1 MKIMF
6 ALFAATILA
15 FTLPDVLGGGN
26 FLVDSLAKAWYGFGF
41 LAALLLAKFLFTLIS
56 YGCGVPAEYEPLLDA
71 ALADCPRADSLRQL
85 LRETPRDR
93 RAGMAFL
100 VAYMPQGDRDTMRLD
115 LLRENVEYA
124 YRARAEYP
132 WTRALPALSHI
143 SACAVSIYAS
153 SRSMGSER
161 FDVFFL

>member
-1 MKIMF
+1 MKRIF
-6 ALFAATILA
+6 
-15 FTLPDVLGGGN
+15 
-26 FLVDSLAKAWYGFGF
+26 
-41 LAALLLAKFLFTLIS
+41 LLLLGLFLCACGR

-85 LRETPRDR
+85 LRETPRNR

-124 YRARAEYP
+124 YLNNYRQRKALREMCGDTAHAPSIRGRARCP
-132 WTRALPALSHI
+132 IR
-143 SACAVSIYAS
+143 S
-153 SRSMGSER
+153 S
-161 FDVFFL
+161 

>member
-1 MKIMF
+1 MKRIF
-6 ALFAATILA
+6 
-15 FTLPDVLGGGN
+15 
-26 FLVDSLAKAWYGFGF
+26 
-41 LAALLLAKFLFTLIS
+41 LLLLGLFLCACGR

-85 LRETPRDR
+85 LRETPRNR

-124 YRARAEYP
+124 YRGKLWCWPPVRAP
-132 WTRALPALSHI
+132 GHW
-143 SACAVSIYAS
+143 
-153 SRSMGSER
+153 
-161 FDVFFL
+161 F